1 MSGVRQTLVK
11 FVKHLAHHCL
21 AVIPERESVI
31 QVIRRV
37 DNTLHEHV
45 FFCFRSYRLSANAN
59 PTPADLGRAIPC
71 VSRTHTLF
79 SIQISFCILA
89 LTIVT
94 RSHLSKRALRNPQAS
109 EDLTGFLLLLHS
121 LKRYHTVTACS
132 PSINTQIHTHAQIFN
147 ATRSGSSG
155 TLPHT
160 ALVSFPQETCS

>member
-1 MSGVRQTLVK
+1 MRFAYT
-11 FVKHLAHHCL
+11 
-21 AVIPERESVI
+21 R
-31 QVIRRV
+31 
-37 DNTLHEHV
+37 
-45 FFCFRSYRLSANAN
+45 
-59 PTPADLGRAIPC
+59 
-71 VSRTHTLF
+71 TLF

-132 PSINTQIHTHAQIFN
+132 PSINTQIHTHTEIFN

-155 TLPHT
+155 TLPHCASVVPAGDLQLIAQIT
-160 ALVSFPQETCS
+160 LHDPLDRARAPYQLFYAAITTTQNSPRSRLYAHTQNPESKQIGA